1 MLATGWAVIS
11 QGKYISVGPPPATAL
26 SQDHLIPWSLSVSE
40 DVTVILCYRC
50 LCFQALGI

>member
-1 MLATGWAVIS
+1 MPATGWAVIS
-11 QGKYISVGPPPATAL
+11 QGKYISVGPPPATDL

-40 DVTVILCYRC
+40 DIIVILCYWC